1 MSVVAPADH
10 TRLMATVYYTASS
23 LDGFVVDTDGS
34 LDWLTSRAIDQAGPF
49 GYDEFIAA
57 VGAVV
62 MGASTY
68 EWIVRNQPGEWMYS
82 QPAWVMTHRPEIVE
96 AGHPVRTFAGAA
108 TELHPTLVEA
118 AAGKDVWVM
127 GGGEVAAQFVAA
139 GLVDEMIVSYAPCSL
154 GAGARVLPLRSE
166 WALVESGTNGDF
178 VCARWRRAA

>member
-1 MSVVAPADH
+1 
-10 TRLMATVYYTASS
+10 MATVYYTAAS
-23 LDGFVVDTDGS
+23 LDGFVVDTDDS

-82 QPAWVMTHRPEIVE
+82 QPAWVLTHRPEIV
-96 AGHPVRTFAGAA
+96 APDHPVRTFAGDAA
-108 TELHPTLVEA
+108 GLHPTLVEA
-118 AAGKDVWVM
+118 AAGKDVWVI
-127 GGGEVAAQFVAA
+127 GGGEAAAQFVAA

-166 WALVESGTNGDF
+166 WALVESGVNGDF

>member
-1 MSVVAPADH
+1 
-10 TRLMATVYYTASS
+10 MATVYYTAAS
-23 LDGFVVDTDGS
+23 LDGFVVDTDDS

-62 MGASTY
+62 MGRAPTSGSSA
-68 EWIVRNQPGEWMYS
+68 ISRGVDV
-82 QPAWVMTHRPEIVE
+82 QPAGVVLTHRPEIV
-96 AGHPVRTFAGAA
+96 APDHPVRTFAGDAA
-108 TELHPTLVEA
+108 GLHPTLVEA
-118 AAGKDVWVM
+118 AAGKDVWVI
-127 GGGEVAAQFVAA
+127 GGGEAAAQFVAA

-166 WALVESGTNGDF
+166 WALVESGVNGDF